1 MLSVVNDLGVI
12 NFLVQSNRQ
21 SFHNVEQFRL
31 VLKGT
36 MSLKQCAGSNYL
48 LLQKAIFFFLKVESS
63 SDFTLCCNLFYFA
76 S

>member
-36 MSLKQCAGSNYL
+36 MSLKQCTGSNYL
-48 LLQKAIFFFLKVESS
+48 LLQKTIFFFLKVESS
-63 SDFTLCCNLFYFA
+63 SDFMLCCNLFYFIC
-76 S
+76 